1 MHRIE
6 RNIYIF
12 KDMHYIGLVQG
23 GAIVHPG
30 RNSEA
35 ELCSISDG
43 VFFHVQPFGKGVAMV
58 NLSEA

>member
-35 ELCSISDG
+35 ELCSISDE
-43 VFFHVQPFGKGVAMV
+43 VFFMSSPLVRVLQW
-58 NLSEA
+58 